1 MQLQQSPVFWKIFR
15 DTDST
20 APPFAGLE
28 PIIYYIILC
37 LIRALLLLLH
47 MAIITCN
54 TVFSENPLRAVGY
67 FVYIHI
73 IRWRKLLIYRATHS
87 IFLNVILFS
96 VFVYRDVALLC
107 YYIVGHAAHETC
119 TYMCR
124 KWVRFDETVTIS
136 HRLGGW
142 KTRRRAPIYN
152 SPTDRI
158 LFYTFRV
165 FPRNRHEFLTTV
177 NAPGCSYCCVS
188 YTHRCY
194 NIYIGKEHATYNT
207 PVRVYKRVNFMGF
220 YYTRT
225 NA

>member
-15 DTDST
+15 DIDST
-20 APPFAGLE
+20 APTPPFAGLE

-73 IRWRKLLIYRATHS
+73 RWRKLLIYHATRS
-87 IFLNVILFS
+87 IFLNAILFS

-107 YYIVGHAAHETC
+107 YYIVRHAAHETC

-124 KWVRFDETVTIS
+124 KWVRFDETVTITS
-136 HRLGGW
+136 DRFGGEKRDDGYIQQSDW
-142 KTRRRAPIYN
+142 SDFILHFSCISTEPTRIPN
-152 SPTDRI
+152 D
-158 LFYTFRV
+158 
-165 FPRNRHEFLTTV
+165 
-177 NAPGCSYCCVS
+177 C
-188 YTHRCY
+188 
-194 NIYIGKEHATYNT
+194 
-207 PVRVYKRVNFMGF
+207 KRSGLQLLLCIVHISLL
-220 YYTRT
+220 
-225 NA
+225 

>member
-1 MQLQQSPVFWKIFR
+1 MSDRTSRRRCHRIVQALHVHVCGCTYNITILHIIIYYYYYCYYYMLITHNRRDFIFIYFIICSCSSRPSAVFSERFFEIQILQYRPG
-15 DTDST
+15 
-20 APPFAGLE
+20 GLE

-67 FVYIHI
+67 FVYIR
-73 IRWRKLLIYRATHS
+73 IRWRKLLIYRETRS

-124 KWVRFDETVTIS
+124 K
-136 HRLGGW
+136 
-142 KTRRRAPIYN
+142 
-152 SPTDRI
+152 
-158 LFYTFRV
+158 
-165 FPRNRHEFLTTV
+165 
-177 NAPGCSYCCVS
+177 
-188 YTHRCY
+188 
-194 NIYIGKEHATYNT
+194 
-207 PVRVYKRVNFMGF
+207 
-220 YYTRT
+220 
-225 NA
+225 